1 MAFVKSRKR
10 SGAQNQPI
18 NLFILPTPRQ
28 IRRQVTANLTA
39 RLHGAKSIF
48 IVAGSDCQKSGL
60 SVKI

>member
-28 IRRQVTANLTA
+28 IRRQAAANLTA

-48 IVAGSDCQKSGL
+48 YSCRV
-60 SVKI
+60 